1 MPTCIRCNK
10 DDLKED
16 DFPLNGDGKGGR
28 RKQCKNCMRDINK
41 QWRIKNREKVAVYNR
56 GRRGPKQEIAAA
68 PDPQPT

>member
-1 MPTCIRCNK
+1 
-10 DDLKED
+10 
-16 DFPLNGDGKGGR
+16 
-28 RKQCKNCMRDINK
+28 MRDINK